1 MTNKFF
7 PDEFIEK
14 NDLYFMCYMI
24 ERVARKLHQHN
35 NYVVNAIGKDELYRL
50 ISLANVLHC
59 ENPEALED
67 RWIEEY
73 QLQNGEFDITNV
85 NKDLVDHIPSATQI
99 GKVYQRLILVT
110 ADKDEDYVDGLIRV
124 YNNEICSIIDN
135 YECSAYYEPSY
146 VIARAY
152 FNGGF

>member
-99 GKVYQRLILVT
+99 GKVYQRLILDT
-110 ADKDEDYVDGLIRV
+110 ADKDED
-124 YNNEICSIIDN
+124 
-135 YECSAYYEPSY
+135 
-146 VIARAY
+146 
-152 FNGGF
+152 